1 MKSNYCFIRNYG
13 QLKAGSFIY
22 RVSVGTSDRE
32 QIKLALVREFCNQ
45 VGCYFKKWSTQVD
58 ASVQLAKSA
67 WLKDKPTLATP
78 FFHPSVT
85 ISELYDMIVDD
96 SFDLFESNYKPSS
109 FHFWRNLRNSPTYIQ
124 LMNKKTSITAC
135 QPHQR
140 KNLSYGRLD
149 FRQFMVMGS
158 VVVGILY
165 VALAMFTQFVLN
177 MFGAL

>member
-32 QIKLALVREFCNQ
+32 QIKFALVREFCNQ
-45 VGCYFKKWSTQVD
+45 VGCYFKKWSSQVD
-58 ASVQLAKSA
+58 TSLQLAKTP

-85 ISELYDMIVDD
+85 ISELYDMIIDD

-124 LMNKKTSITAC
+124 LMNKKSSITAC

-140 KNLSYGRLD
+140 KNLSYGRFD
-149 FRQFMVMGS
+149 FRQFMVAGS
-158 VVVGILY
+158 VVCGILY
-165 VALAMFTQFVLN
+165 VAVAMFTQMVLKL
-177 MFGAL
+177 FGAL

>member
-13 QLKAGSFIY
+13 HLKAGSFIY

-45 VGCYFKKWSTQVD
+45 VGCYFKKWSAQVD
-58 ASVQLAKSA
+58 ASVQLAKA
-67 WLKDKPTLATP
+67 PWLKDKPALATP

-85 ISELYDMIVDD
+85 ISELYDMIIDD

-124 LMNKKTSITAC
+124 LLNKKLSITAC
-135 QPHQR
+135 QPHHR
-140 KNLSYGRLD
+140 KNLSYGMLD

-165 VALAMFTQFVLN
+165 VAVAMFTQFVLN
-177 MFGAL
+177 LFGAL

>member
-1 MKSNYCFIRNYG
+1 MKSYYCFIRNYG
-13 QLKAGSFIY
+13 RMCPGSFVY
-22 RVSVGTSDRE
+22 RVAVGSSDRE

-58 ASVQLAKSA
+58 TSVQLAKA
-67 WLKDKPTLATP
+67 QWLNGKPTLATP

-85 ISELYDMIVDD
+85 ISELYDMILDD

-109 FHFWRNLRNSPTYIQ
+109 FHFWRNLRNSPSYIQ
-124 LMNKKTSITAC
+124 LMNKKSSITAC

-140 KNLSYGRLD
+140 KNLSYGKLD

-158 VVVGILY
+158 VVCGILY
-165 VALAMFTQFVLN
+165 VAIAMFTQFVLN

>member
-1 MKSNYCFIRNYG
+1 MKSYYCFIRNYG
-13 QLKAGSFIY
+13 CMCPGSFVY

-45 VGCYFKKWSTQVD
+45 VGCYFKKWNTQVD

-67 WLKDKPTLATP
+67 WLKDKPALATP

-85 ISELYDMIVDD
+85 ISELYDMIMDD

-124 LMNKKTSITAC
+124 LMNKKSSITAC

-165 VALAMFTQFVLN
+165 VAIAMFTQFVLN

>member
-13 QLKAGSFIY
+13 QLQAGSFIY
-22 RVSVGTSDRE
+22 RVSVGSSDRE
-32 QIKLALVREFCNQ
+32 QIKLALVREFSNQ
-45 VGCYFKKWSTQVD
+45 VGCYFKKWSPQVD
-58 ASVQLAKSA
+58 VSVQMAKDS

-85 ISELYDMIVDD
+85 ISELYDMILHD

-109 FHFWRNLRNSPTYIQ
+109 FHFWRNLRNSPTFITQ
-124 LMNKKTSITAC
+124 MNKKSSITSC

-149 FRQFMVMGS
+149 FRQFMVIGS
-158 VVVGILY
+158 VLVGILY
-165 VALAMFTQFVLN
+165 VAIAMFTQFCLN